1 MKTRQIL
8 ILTGDAGLGHRSA
21 AEAIAVALEERYGD
35 DCAIEIANPLN
46 DERVPAALREGQSGY
61 DQVIQELPDLYE
73 LGYEA
78 TDAAVPASMLEAV
91 LTVMLFS
98 VVRDLVRRHDPDVIV
113 STFPLLQ
120 APVGAVQLIEGR
132 HIPLITVITDLTTN
146 HRIWFHQASDLVV
159 VPTEKARQLTLDYG
173 FSAESV
179 QVVGIPVD
187 PALVR
192 ESPTGAVLRSELGWD
207 PNLKT
212 VLAVGSDRVRNLPEA
227 LRGLNHSGLP
237 VQVVVVAGGND
248 SLYEEL
254 QDTEWH
260 ATTHLY
266 NFVDDL
272 PRLMRASD
280 CILCKAGGLIVTE
293 ALASGLPLLLID
305 VLPGQ
310 EAGNAEYIV
319 EHGAGEQAADSIS
332 VLETMYHWLDQDGA
346 LLAER
351 AENAQALGRPH
362 AAQEIAEIVWN
373 ARESMSMPS
382 DDTGSGRAQL
392 VDFLDRYSVPW
403 R

>member
-1 MKTRQIL
+1 
-8 ILTGDAGLGHRSA
+8 
-21 AEAIAVALEERYGD
+21 LEEQYGD
-35 DCAIEIANPLN
+35 DCSAEIANPLN

-61 DQVIQELPDLYE
+61 DQVIQELPGLYE

-78 TDAAVPASMLEAV
+78 TDAAVPAYVLEAT

-120 APVGAVQLIEGR
+120 APVGAVRLIEGQ

-159 VPTEKARQLTLDYG
+159 VPTEEARELALDYG
-173 FSAESV
+173 FSSESV
-179 QVVGIPVD
+179 QVIGIPVD
-187 PALVR
+187 PALAKEMPDR
-192 ESPTGAVLRSELGWD
+192 AALRSELGWD

-227 LRGLNHSGLP
+227 LRGLNHAGLP
-237 VQVVVVAGGND
+237 LQLAVVAGGND

-260 ATTHLY
+260 TTAHLY

-310 EAGNAEYIV
+310 EEGNAEYIV
-319 EHGAGEQAADSIS
+319 EHGAGEEAADSIS
-332 VLETMYHWLDQDGA
+332 VLETVYHWLDQDGA

-351 AENAQALGRPH
+351 AENARSLGRPR
-362 AAQEIAEIVWN
+362 AAHEIAEIVWT
-373 ARESMSMPS
+373 AKESVPVSP
-382 DDTGSGRAQL
+382 DDAGSGRAQL
-392 VDFLDRYSVPW
+392 VELLDRYSVPW
-403 R
+403 Q